1 MPFRSRDTVSL
12 VCLCLLAQP
21 LFGLDPNRALTQ
33 ALHRIW
39 QTPEGLPPAAI
50 RGILQT
56 SDGFLWLST
65 DQGLLR
71 FDGIRFSSLAEI
83 AGFSGDQAGTG
94 QLLENSRHDLWA
106 INDGGGL
113 LQVRGGSKHVEQF
126 AGNFHCLIA
135 GQGNEMWG
143 CSAQGLAHRI
153 SSGAWQVYNSEN
165 IDNACVRKDGTVWT
179 GGHGNVLKMWD
190 GREFRS
196 YTLHEAGPN
205 TLVQALLGSKDN
217 ALWIG
222 TADGLIELRDGQE
235 RVRMKTSVL
244 SLSEGSDGSVW

>member
-1 MPFRSRDTVSL
+1 MAFSPQSIGL
-12 VCLCLLAQP
+12 VWLCLLAHP
-21 LFGLDPNRALTQ
+21 LFALDPNRALTQ
-33 ALHRIW
+33 AFHRIW
-39 QTPEGLPPAAI
+39 QTPEGLPPTAI

-83 AGFSGDQAGTG
+83 AGFSGDQDGTG
-94 QLLENSRHDLWA
+94 QLLENSQHDLWT
-106 INDGGGL
+106 INDRGGL
-113 LQVRGGSKHVEQF
+113 LQVRGSRHVEQF
-126 AGNFHCLIA
+126 AGDFHCLTA
-135 GQGNEMWG
+135 GLGNEMSG
-143 CSAQGLAHRI
+143 CSPKGLAHRV
-153 SSGAWQVYNSEN
+153 SSGVWQIYNSEN

-179 GGHGNVLKMWD
+179 GGHGNVLKMWN

-196 YTLHEAGPN
+196 YTLHEASPN

-222 TADGLIELRDGQE
+222 TADGLIELRAGQE

-244 SLSEGSDGSVW
+244 SLSEGSDG